1 MTESTCG
8 RIYKLS
14 GDYDVSSD
22 GQRSVIPKFNPESSD
37 SPRAPEV
44 LNWFQQLK
52 QHFGGAK

>member
-22 GQRSVIPKFNPESSD
+22 GQRSVISNLILSLQIVL
-37 SPRAPEV
+37 APEV
-44 LNWFQQLK
+44 LNWFQELK